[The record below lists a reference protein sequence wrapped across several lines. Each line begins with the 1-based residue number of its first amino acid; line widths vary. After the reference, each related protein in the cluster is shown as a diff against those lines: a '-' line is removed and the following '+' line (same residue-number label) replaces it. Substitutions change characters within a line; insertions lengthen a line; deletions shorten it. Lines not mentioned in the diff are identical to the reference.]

1 MKHIDKENVIVI
13 GIALAL
19 LIAWG
24 IWYPKQQA
32 KANAARQEQRAAE
45 QAIEAKNEAA
55 RQYAEQQQAAAAP
68 AEAQPAAQTPAPAAP
83 AETQPAAQ
91 TPAAQTPAPAPVVP
105 AEFSK
110 DRYPAVTLGN
120 DLTRFVID
128 PISGTVEKIELLKYD
143 TSDRKG
149 RIVYDSNVV
158 PRRTFDIDGLDG
170 WQLVAL
176 TVKEKVNAD
185 GDLRIDRR
193 FRRGAEELLVVEV
206 FSLPPDSYSLNL
218 HVRLSTPGDKPVILQ
233 LFRVWSAGI
242 PPMEQF
248 AGDKLNGRTMHR
260 IEYCTTTGKQMVSL
274 DPAMKEEKFVALDLS
289 SPSDWIGVT
298 NKYFASLLFAEPYFD
313 SGVNVNRTAYP
324 LPGKKAGSLYYVPS
338 IGGNYANV
346 AIKPGES
353 QDFKFRYFAGPK
365 TLAEVKK
372 LPESAMPI
380 LHLSSFSWMEYLARP
395 VLSLLNYLKDFCG
408 NYGLAIILLTL
419 IVRIVFFPL
428 TERGNRSMRKM
439 SKIAPRAKEIRE
451 KYKDNPQ
458 LMNQKTMELYRQEG
472 VNPLGGCL
480 PILLQIPVFFAL
492 YAALDSAVELRHVSF
507 LWMTDLT
514 KPDLVG
520 PQFFFGYGIHPL
532 VIAMTVLMILQ
543 QRMTPSNMEPA
554 QQKMMMFM
562 PIIMLVFLYNLP
574 SGLTLYW
581 TVSQIFSIAQMKY
594 SLYIAKRDEEKKD
607 PALNQKSA

>member
-1 MKHIDKENVIVI
+1 MRNFGTVKHIDKENVIVI

-32 KANAARQEQRAAE
+32 KVNAARQEQRAAA
-45 QAIEAKNEAA
+45 QALEAKNEAA
-55 RQYAEQQQAAAAP
+55 RKYAEQQQTAAAP
-68 AEAQPAAQTPAPAAP
+68 AQAQPAAPAPAPAPAAP
-83 AETQPAAQ
+83 SA
-91 TPAAQTPAPAPVVP
+91 
-105 AEFSK
+105 FSK
-110 DRYPAVTLGN
+110 DRYPAVTLAN
-120 DLTRFVID
+120 ELTRFVID
-128 PISGTVEKIELLKYD
+128 PVSGTVEKIELCRYD
-143 TSDRKG
+143 ASDRKG
-149 RIVYDSNVV
+149 RIVYDSNIV
-158 PRRTFDIDGLDG
+158 PRRTFAVDGLDD

-176 TVKEKVNAD
+176 TVTKSPEVQFGDKE
-185 GDLRIDRR
+185 LRIDRR
-193 FRRGAEELLVVEV
+193 FRRGAEELQMVELY
-206 FSLPPDSYSLNL
+206 SLPPDSYSLNL
-218 HVRLSTPGDKPVILQ
+218 TVRLSTPGSKPVILP
-233 LFRVWSAGI
+233 LFRVWTAGI

-248 AGDKLNGRTMHR
+248 AGDQLNGRTMHR
-260 IEYCTTTGKQMVSL
+260 IEYCTTAGKQMVSL

-289 SPSDWIGVT
+289 RPSDWIGVS

-313 SGVNVNRTAYP
+313 SGVNVTRTAYP
-324 LPGKKAGSLYYVPS
+324 LSGKKAGKFYYVPS
-338 IGGNYANV
+338 IGGNYCNV
-346 AIKPGES
+346 AVKPGES
-353 QDFKFRYFAGPK
+353 RNFSFRYFAGPK
-365 TLAEVKK
+365 TLSEIKK
-372 LPESAMPI
+372 LPPSAMPV
-380 LHLSSFSWMEYLARP
+380 LHISSFSWMEYLARP
-395 VLSLLNYLKDFCG
+395 VLALLNYLKSICG

-439 SKIAPRAKEIRE
+439 SKIAPKAKEIRE

-532 VIAMTVLMILQ
+532 VILMTVLMVLQ
-543 QRMTPSNMEPA
+543 QRMTPSNMDPA
-554 QQKMMMFM
+554 QQKMMMLM
-562 PIIMLVFLYNLP
+562 PVIMLLFLYNLP

-594 SLYIAKRDEEKKD
+594 SLYIAKRDEEKND